1 MSLITFDVKFKNKV
15 DNDSVKLLPDSELQ
29 QLKLMICGKYKIYDL
44 NNLFIY
50 YKGNLITESDITKI
64 KEIFKMKKV
73 RIEISETP
81 IEKKTESFKYFC
93 KCRAG
98 ATSICDKCD
107 EFLCDNC
114 YKKKKHINHT
124 NKIIKL
130 PDYHQYIKST
140 LKEFA
145 SELDSKILNDEAY
158 QFFQYWG
165 YDVENEINNINN
177 AYEYIKNQLEDIK
190 QLQIDYIMALGEANK
205 YEQLKQQIENV
216 INQYANIDTE
226 AEIEK
231 IFEEKKM
238 IIQSS
243 KEILTWYNEL
253 KNHCLNYT
261 KTIKDIQTFNQIL
274 LKEIKDKFNITKK
287 RYSQLPFVNGY
298 MNGSMLS
305 KSVMFNNNANNLVNI
320 NNNMNNNIIDTSN
333 KNNFIDTSTK
343 KENPN
348 NAQNNANKLAT
359 PKSNLNNNFN
369 TESSKKNNKN
379 GSGNFEDDSNEKE
392 NKYKENSPFNE
403 QSMAANESLNISHM
417 SQGKKREKI
426 LFKLKDDHR
435 IIIFFITKQSFKEK
449 NFYDRGNFRR
459 DFTTEAD
466 VIQLNLYG
474 KLFMLGG
481 KNFNKFYYYD
491 FPSNSIYYI
500 NNSLYSHYY
509 GSLVFCPKY
518 NMIYL
523 LGGNNQI
530 KCEACYLNNSNLK
543 KLTWKPLPSLNE
555 ERQEFATIYFDDYI
569 YVFFGFSSKKG
580 INLSSIERINVNT
593 NTQFEVVYVNE
604 QITLSSLGCANFV
617 DDAENN
623 KEGNE
628 GILLL
633 GGFDGQNYVD
643 TSLVFNPREMKIR
656 DCDIVIPNM
665 SKHFQ
670 FLFHKESAFIEFDNG
685 SQLIFDMKNNVHLL
699 TSDSYELFS
708 EAQ

>member
-1 MSLITFDVKFKNKV
+1 MSLITFDIKFKNKV
-15 DNDSVKLLPDSELQ
+15 DSDSVRLLPDSELQ

-81 IEKKTESFKYFC
+81 IEKKVDTFKYFC
-93 KCRAG
+93 KCKSG

-114 YKKKKHINHT
+114 FKKKKHINHID
-124 NKIIKL
+124 KIIKL
-130 PDYHQYIKST
+130 PEYHQYIKST

-190 QLQIDYIMALGEANK
+190 QLQIDYIMTLGEANK

-226 AEIEK
+226 AEFEK
-231 IFEEKKM
+231 IFEEKK
-238 IIQSS
+238 IIMQSS

-287 RYSQLPFVNGY
+287 RYNQIPFINNYLNNGT
-298 MNGSMLS
+298 MLS
-305 KSVMFNNNANNLVNI
+305 KSVLFNNNLNTNNLVNI
-320 NNNMNNNIIDTSN
+320 NNNMNNNIIDTSD

-343 KENPN
+343 KDNQY
-348 NAQNNANKLAT
+348 QNKDSNSNNKLAT
-359 PKSNLNNNFN
+359 PKNNLKNNFN
-369 TESSKKNNKN
+369 NESSKQNNKN
-379 GSGNFEDDSNEKE
+379 GIPQYDDGSNEKE
-392 NKYKENSPFNE
+392 KDNE
-403 QSMAANESLNISHM
+403 QSMAVNESLNASQL
-417 SQGKKREKI
+417 SQGKKREKVI
-426 LFKLKDDHR
+426 FKLKDDHR
-435 IIIFFITKQSFKEK
+435 MIIFFIAKQSFKEK
-449 NFYDRGNFRR
+449 NFYDKGNFRK

-466 VIQLNLYG
+466 VIQLNLIG

-491 FPSNSIYYI
+491 FSSNSIYYI
-500 NNSLYSHYY
+500 NNSLYSHYS
-509 GSLVFCPKY
+509 GSMVYCPKY

-530 KCEACYLNNSNLK
+530 KCETCYLNNNNLK

-555 ERQEFATIYFDDYI
+555 ERQEFATIYFNDYI

-580 INLSSIERINVNT
+580 INLSSIERINVNA

-699 TSDSYELFS
+699 TNDSYELFS

>member
-15 DNDSVKLLPDSELQ
+15 DSESVRLLPESELQ

-50 YKGNLITESDITKI
+50 YKGNLIADSDVTKI

-81 IEKKTESFKYFC
+81 LERKKEAFKYYC
-93 KCRAG
+93 KCKSG

-114 YKKKKHINHT
+114 FKKKKHINHT

-130 PDYHQYIKST
+130 SDYHSYIKST

-145 SELDSKILNDEAY
+145 SELDNKILNDEAY
-158 QFFQYWG
+158 QFFQYWS
-165 YDVENEINNINN
+165 YDVENEVNNINN

-190 QLQIDYIMALGEANK
+190 QLQIDYIIALGEANK

-226 AEIEK
+226 AEVEK
-231 IFEEKKM
+231 IIEEKKL
-238 IIQSS
+238 IFQSS

-253 KNHCLNYT
+253 KNQCLNYT

-287 RYSQLPFVNGY
+287 RYSQIPFINNY
-298 MNGSMLS
+298 LMNGSMLS
-305 KSVMFNNNANNLVNI
+305 KSVLFNNNNNLVNI

-333 KNNFIDTSTK
+333 KNNFIDTSNK
-343 KENPN
+343 KDTFN
-348 NAQNNANKLAT
+348 NIQNKLLT
-359 PKSNLNNNFN
+359 PKNNIGNNFN
-369 TESSKKNNKN
+369 TDSSKQNNKN
-379 GSGNFEDDSNEKE
+379 GVSFEDGSNEKE
-392 NKYKENSPFNE
+392 KDKSKDNSPFNE
-403 QSMAANESLNISHM
+403 TSMVNNESLNESHI
-417 SQGKKREKI
+417 SQGKKKDKV
-426 LFKLKDDHR
+426 LFKLKDDHK
-435 IIIFFITKQSFKEK
+435 IIIFYISKQSFKEK
-449 NFYDRGNFRR
+449 NFYDKANFRK

-466 VIQLNLYG
+466 VVQLNLMG

-491 FPSNSIYYI
+491 YPSNSIYYI

-509 GSLVFCPKY
+509 GSMVYCPKY

-530 KCEACYLNNSNLK
+530 KCETCYLNNANLK

-555 ERQEFATIYFDDYI
+555 ERQEFASIYFDDYI

-617 DDAENN
+617 DDTEIS
-623 KEGNE
+623 KEGND

-685 SQLIFDMKNNVHLL
+685 AQLIFDMKNNVHLL

>member
-1 MSLITFDVKFKNKV
+1 MSLITFDVKYRNKV
-15 DNDSVKLLPDSELQ
+15 DSESVRLLPESELQ

-50 YKGNLITESDITKI
+50 YKGNLIVDSDVTKI

-81 IEKKTESFKYFC
+81 LEKKKEAFKYYC
-93 KCRAG
+93 KCKSG

-114 YKKKKHINHT
+114 FKKKKHINHT

-130 PDYHQYIKST
+130 SDYHSYIKST

-145 SELDSKILNDEAY
+145 SELDNKILNDEAY
-158 QFFQYWG
+158 QFFQYWS
-165 YDVENEINNINN
+165 YDVENEVNNINN
-177 AYEYIKNQLEDIK
+177 AYEYLKNLLEDIK
-190 QLQIDYIMALGEANK
+190 QLQIDYIIALGEANK

-216 INQYANIDTE
+216 INQYANINTE
-226 AEIEK
+226 AEVEK
-231 IFEEKKM
+231 IIEEKKL
-238 IIQSS
+238 IFQSS

-253 KNHCLNYT
+253 KNQCLNYT

-274 LKEIKDKFNITKK
+274 LKEIKDKFNLIKK
-287 RYSQLPFVNGY
+287 RYSQIPFISNY
-298 MNGSMLS
+298 LMNGSMLS
-305 KSVMFNNNANNLVNI
+305 KSVLFNNNNNNLVNI

-343 KENPN
+343 KDNPI
-348 NAQNNANKLAT
+348 QNKLAT
-359 PKSNLNNNFN
+359 PKNNFN
-369 TESSKKNNKN
+369 NFKNDSSRQNKKN
-379 GSGNFEDDSNEKE
+379 GVVSFEDGSNEKE
-392 NKYKENSPFNE
+392 LEKEKSKDNSPFNE
-403 QSMAANESLNISHM
+403 TSMVNNESLNESHL
-417 SQGKKREKI
+417 SQGKKREKV
-426 LFKLKDDHR
+426 LFKLKDDHK
-435 IIIFFITKQSFKEK
+435 IIIFYIAKQSFKEK
-449 NFYDRGNFRR
+449 NFYDKGNFRK

-466 VIQLNLYG
+466 VIQLNLMG

-491 FPSNSIYYI
+491 YSSNSIYFI

-509 GSLVFCPKY
+509 GSMVYCSKY

-523 LGGNNQI
+523 IGGNNQI
-530 KCEACYLNNSNLK
+530 RCETCYLNNSNLK

-555 ERQEFATIYFDDYI
+555 ERQEFASIYFDDYI

-617 DDAENN
+617 DDTEIS
-623 KEGNE
+623 KEGND

-670 FLFHKESAFIEFDNG
+670 FLFHKESAFIELDNG

>member
-15 DNDSVKLLPDSELQ
+15 DNESVRLLPDSELQ

-44 NNLFIY
+44 NSLFIY

-81 IEKKTESFKYFC
+81 IEKKKESFKYFC
-93 KCRAG
+93 KCKQG

-114 YKKKKHINHT
+114 FKKKKHINHT

-130 PDYHQYIKST
+130 SDYHTYIKTT

-145 SELDSKILNDEAY
+145 SELDSNIINDEAY
-158 QFFQYWG
+158 QFFQYWN
-165 YDVENEINNINN
+165 YDVENEVNNINN

-226 AEIEK
+226 AEFEK
-231 IFEEKKM
+231 IFEEKKL

-253 KNHCLNYT
+253 KNQCLNYT

-287 RYSQLPFVNGY
+287 RYSQIPFMNGQF

-305 KSVMFNNNANNLVNI
+305 KSVLFNNNANNLI
-320 NNNMNNNIIDTSN
+320 TLNNNMNNNMIDTTN
-333 KNNFIDTSTK
+333 KNNFIDTNNK
-343 KENPN
+343 KEI
-348 NAQNNANKLAT
+348 KLTT
-359 PKSNLNNNFN
+359 PKANLNNNFN
-369 TESSKKNNKN
+369 TESSKNKN
-379 GSGNFEDDSNEKE
+379 VASFEEGSNEKE
-392 NKYKENSPFNE
+392 NKEGSPYNE
-403 QSMAANESLNISHM
+403 QSMAVNESLNTSHL
-417 SQGKKREKI
+417 SQGKKKEKV

-435 IIIFFITKQSFKEK
+435 IIIFYIAKQSFKEK
-449 NFYDRGNFRR
+449 NFYDKGNFRR

-466 VIQLNLYG
+466 VMQLNLMG

-491 FPSNSIYYI
+491 FTSNSIFYI

-509 GSLVFCPKY
+509 GSMVYCPKY

-523 LGGNNQI
+523 IGGNNQI
-530 KCEACYLNNSNLK
+530 KCETCYLNNSNVK

-580 INLSSIERINVNT
+580 VNLSSIERINVNT

-617 DDAENN
+617 DDSENN
-623 KEGNE
+623 KEDSE

-643 TSLVFNPREMKIR
+643 TSLVFNPKEMKIR

-685 SQLIFDMKNNVHLL
+685 AQLIFDMKNNVHLL
-699 TSDSYELFS
+699 TNDSYELFS

>member
-1 MSLITFDVKFKNKV
+1 MSLITFDIKFKNKV

-73 RIEISETP
+73 RIEISESP
-81 IEKKTESFKYFC
+81 IEKKTDAFKYFC
-93 KCRAG
+93 KCKSG

-114 YKKKKHINHT
+114 FKKKKHINHT

-130 PDYHQYIKST
+130 QDYHQYIKTT

-145 SELDSKILNDEAY
+145 SELDNKILNDEAY

-165 YDVENEINNINN
+165 YDVENEVNNINN

-226 AEIEK
+226 AEFEK
-231 IFEEKKM
+231 IFEEKKLIM
-238 IIQSS
+238 QSS

-253 KNHCLNYT
+253 KNQCLNYT

-274 LKEIKDKFNITKK
+274 LKEVKDKFNITKK
-287 RYSQLPFVNGY
+287 RYSQLPFINNF

-305 KSVMFNNNANNLVNI
+305 KSVLFNNNANNLVNV
-320 NNNMNNNIIDTSN
+320 NNNMNHNIIDTSN
-333 KNNFIDTSTK
+333 KNDFIDTSNK
-343 KENPN
+343 KENQ
-348 NAQNNANKLAT
+348 ASVQNKLAT
-359 PKSNLNNNFN
+359 PKSNANNNFN
-369 TESSKKNNKN
+369 TESSKQNKN
-379 GSGNFEDDSNEKE
+379 GSAHEGDSNEKDKD
-392 NKYKENSPFNE
+392 NYKENSPFNE
-403 QSMAANESLNISHM
+403 QSMAVNESLNMSHM
-417 SQGKKREKI
+417 SAGKKREKI

-435 IIIFFITKQSFKEK
+435 IIIFFIAKQSFKEK
-449 NFYDRGNFRR
+449 NFYDKGNFRR

-481 KNFNKFYYYD
+481 KNFNRFYYYD

-500 NNSLYSHYY
+500 IIPY
-509 GSLVFCPKY
+509 
-518 NMIYL
+518 
-523 LGGNNQI
+523 
-530 KCEACYLNNSNLK
+530 
-543 KLTWKPLPSLNE
+543 
-555 ERQEFATIYFDDYI
+555 
-569 YVFFGFSSKKG
+569 
-580 INLSSIERINVNT
+580 
-593 NTQFEVVYVNE
+593 
-604 QITLSSLGCANFV
+604 
-617 DDAENN
+617 
-623 KEGNE
+623 
-628 GILLL
+628 
-633 GGFDGQNYVD
+633 
-643 TSLVFNPREMKIR
+643 
-656 DCDIVIPNM
+656 IVIIM
-665 SKHFQ
+665 D
-670 FLFHKESAFIEFDNG
+670 LWFIVLN
-685 SQLIFDMKNNVHLL
+685 II
-699 TSDSYELFS
+699 
-708 EAQ
+708 

>member
-15 DNDSVKLLPDSELQ
+15 DNESVRLLPDSELQ

-44 NNLFIY
+44 NTLFIY
-50 YKGNLITESDITKI
+50 YKGNLITQSDMTKI

-81 IEKKTESFKYFC
+81 LEKKKEDFKYFC
-93 KCRAG
+93 SCKAG

-107 EFLCDNC
+107 EFLCDSC
-114 YKKKKHINHT
+114 FKKKKHINHT

-130 PDYHQYIKST
+130 SDYHSYIKTT
-140 LKEFA
+140 LKDFV
-145 SELDSKILNDEAY
+145 SELDNKILNDVAY

-177 AYEYIKNQLEDIK
+177 AYEYLKNQLEDIK

-226 AEIEK
+226 AEFEK
-231 IFEEKKM
+231 IFEEKK
-238 IIQSS
+238 IIMQSS

-253 KNHCLNYT
+253 KNQCLNYT

-274 LKEIKDKFNITKK
+274 LKEVKDKFNITKK
-287 RYSQLPFVNGY
+287 RYSQIPFINNNF
-298 MNGSMLS
+298 MNGSTLA
-305 KSVMFNNNANNLVNI
+305 KSFLFNNNNNNLL
-320 NNNMNNNIIDTSN
+320 NMNNNLIDTN
-333 KNNFIDTSTK
+333 KNNFIDTSNK
-343 KENPN
+343 KESSNSKEID
-348 NAQNNANKLAT
+348 NAQNDQ
-359 PKSNLNNNFN
+359 NFN
-369 TESSKKNNKN
+369 SDSKNNPKN
-379 GSGNFEDDSNEKE
+379 GVVSFEGGSDEKD
-392 NKYKENSPFNE
+392 KDRYNE
-403 QSMAANESLNISHM
+403 QSMAANESLNTSHL
-417 SQGKKREKI
+417 SQGGKKREKC

-435 IIIFFITKQSFKEK
+435 IIIFFISKQSFKEK
-449 NFYDRGNFRR
+449 NFYDKGNFRK

-466 VIQLNLYG
+466 VIQLNLLG

-481 KNFNKFYYYD
+481 KNFNKFYYYH
-491 FPSNSIYYI
+491 FSSNSVYYI

-509 GSLVFCPKY
+509 GSMVYCPKY

-523 LGGNNQI
+523 LGGNNQT
-530 KCEACYLNNSNLK
+530 KCETCYLSNTNLK

-555 ERQEFATIYFDDYI
+555 ERQEFASIYFDDYI
-569 YVFFGFSSKKG
+569 YVFFGFSSKRG
-580 INLSSIERINVNT
+580 VNLSSIERINVNT

-604 QITLSSLGCANFV
+604 QITLSSLGCAIFI
-617 DDAENN
+617 DDTEIS
-623 KEGNE
+623 KEGND

-643 TSLVFNPREMKIR
+643 TSLVFNPKEMKIR

-699 TSDSYELFS
+699 TNDSYELFS

>member
-15 DNDSVKLLPDSELQ
+15 DNESVRLLPDSELQ

-44 NNLFIY
+44 NTLFIY
-50 YKGNLITESDITKI
+50 YKGNLITQSDMTKI
-64 KEIFKMKKV
+64 KEIFKMKRV

-81 IEKKTESFKYFC
+81 LEKKKEDFKYFC
-93 KCRAG
+93 SCKAG

-107 EFLCDNC
+107 EFLCDSC
-114 YKKKKHINHT
+114 FKKKKHINHT

-130 PDYHQYIKST
+130 SDYHSYIKTT
-140 LKEFA
+140 LKDFA
-145 SELDSKILNDEAY
+145 SELDNKILNDEAY

-165 YDVENEINNINN
+165 YDVENEVNNINN
-177 AYEYIKNQLEDIK
+177 AYEYLKNQLEDIK

-226 AEIEK
+226 AEFEK
-231 IFEEKKM
+231 IFEEKK
-238 IIQSS
+238 IIMQSS

-253 KNHCLNYT
+253 KNQCLNYT

-274 LKEIKDKFNITKK
+274 LKEVKDKFNITKK
-287 RYSQLPFVNGY
+287 RYSQIPFINNNF
-298 MNGSMLS
+298 MNGSPLT
-305 KSVMFNNNANNLVNI
+305 KSFLFNNNNNNLL
-320 NNNMNNNIIDTSN
+320 NMNNNLIDTN
-333 KNNFIDTSTK
+333 KNNFIDTSNK
-343 KENPN
+343 KESSNSKEIE
-348 NAQNNANKLAT
+348 NAQNDQ
-359 PKSNLNNNFN
+359 NFN
-369 TESSKKNNKN
+369 SDSKNNPKN
-379 GSGNFEDDSNEKE
+379 GVVSFEGGSDEKD
-392 NKYKENSPFNE
+392 KDRYNE
-403 QSMAANESLNISHM
+403 QSMAANESLNTSHL
-417 SQGKKREKI
+417 SQGGKKREKC

-435 IIIFFITKQSFKEK
+435 IIIFFISKQSFKEK
-449 NFYDRGNFRR
+449 NFYDKGNFRK

-466 VIQLNLYG
+466 VIQLNLLG

-481 KNFNKFYYYD
+481 KNFNKFYYYH
-491 FPSNSIYYI
+491 FSSNSVYYI

-509 GSLVFCPKY
+509 GSMVYCPKY

-523 LGGNNQI
+523 LGGNNQT
-530 KCEACYLNNSNLK
+530 KCETCYLSNTNLK

-555 ERQEFATIYFDDYI
+555 ERQEFASIYFDDYI
-569 YVFFGFSSKKG
+569 YVFFGFSSKRG
-580 INLSSIERINVNT
+580 VNLSSIERINVNT

-604 QITLSSLGCANFV
+604 QITLSSLGCAIFI
-617 DDAENN
+617 DDTEIS
-623 KEGNE
+623 KEGND

-643 TSLVFNPREMKIR
+643 TSLVFNPKEMKIR

>member
-1 MSLITFDVKFKNKV
+1 MSLITFDVKYKNKV
-15 DNDSVKLLPDSELQ
+15 DSESVRLLPESELQ

-50 YKGNLITESDITKI
+50 YKGNLIVDNDVTKI

-81 IEKKTESFKYFC
+81 LEKKKEAFKYYC
-93 KCRAG
+93 KCKSG

-114 YKKKKHINHT
+114 FKKKKHINHT

-130 PDYHQYIKST
+130 SDYHSYIKST

-145 SELDSKILNDEAY
+145 SELDNKILNDEAY
-158 QFFQYWG
+158 QFFQYWS
-165 YDVENEINNINN
+165 YDVENEVNNINN

-190 QLQIDYIMALGEANK
+190 QLQIDYIIALGEANK

-216 INQYANIDTE
+216 INQYANINTE
-226 AEIEK
+226 AEVEK
-231 IFEEKKM
+231 IIEEKKL
-238 IIQSS
+238 IFQSS

-253 KNHCLNYT
+253 KNQCLNYT

-287 RYSQLPFVNGY
+287 RYSQMPFISNY
-298 MNGSMLS
+298 LMNGSMLS
-305 KSVMFNNNANNLVNI
+305 KSVLFNNNNNLLNI
-320 NNNMNNNIIDTSN
+320 NNNMYNNIIDTSN
-333 KNNFIDTSTK
+333 KNNFIDTSNK
-343 KENPN
+343 KDNLN
-348 NAQNNANKLAT
+348 NIQNKLTT
-359 PKSNLNNNFN
+359 PKNNLDNNFN
-369 TESSKKNNKN
+369 TDSSKQNKKN
-379 GSGNFEDDSNEKE
+379 GVLFEDGSNEKE
-392 NKYKENSPFNE
+392 KDKSKDNSPFNE
-403 QSMAANESLNISHM
+403 TSMVNNESLNESHI
-417 SQGKKREKI
+417 SQGKKKDKV
-426 LFKLKDDHR
+426 LFKLKDDHK
-435 IIIFFITKQSFKEK
+435 IIIFYISKQSFKEK
-449 NFYDRGNFRR
+449 NFYDKGNFRK

-466 VIQLNLYG
+466 VIQLNLMG

-491 FPSNSIYYI
+491 YPSNSIYYI

-509 GSLVFCPKY
+509 GSMVYCPKY

-530 KCEACYLNNSNLK
+530 KCETCYLNNANLK

-555 ERQEFATIYFDDYI
+555 ERQEFASIYFDDYI

-617 DDAENN
+617 DDTEIN

-685 SQLIFDMKNNVHLL
+685 AQLIFDMKNNVHLL

>member
-15 DNDSVKLLPDSELQ
+15 DNESVRLLPDSELQ

-50 YKGNLITESDITKI
+50 YKGNLITESDMTKI

-81 IEKKTESFKYFC
+81 LETKKSDFKYFC
-93 KCRAG
+93 KCKAG

-107 EFLCDNC
+107 EFLCDSC
-114 YKKKKHINHT
+114 FKKKKHINHT

-130 PDYHQYIKST
+130 SDYHSYIKST

-145 SELDSKILNDEAY
+145 SELDNKIINDEAY

-177 AYEYIKNQLEDIK
+177 AYEYLKNQLEDIK

-226 AEIEK
+226 AEFEK
-231 IFEEKKM
+231 IFEEKK
-238 IIQSS
+238 IIMQSS

-253 KNHCLNYT
+253 KNQCLNYT

-287 RYSQLPFVNGY
+287 RYSQIPFINNY
-298 MNGSMLS
+298 LMNGSALS
-305 KSVMFNNNANNLVNI
+305 KSILFNTNNLL
-320 NNNMNNNIIDTSN
+320 NMNNNIIDTSN

-343 KENPN
+343 KENLN
-348 NAQNNANKLAT
+348 LKENQDT
-359 PKSNLNNNFN
+359 PKNNLINNFN
-369 TESSKKNNKN
+369 SDSKNQKN
-379 GSGNFEDDSNEKE
+379 GVVSFEGGSDEKD
-392 NKYKENSPFNE
+392 KERVPNNE
-403 QSMAANESLNISHM
+403 QSMAVNESLNTSHL
-417 SQGKKREKI
+417 SQGGKKREKC

-435 IIIFFITKQSFKEK
+435 IIIFFISKQSFKEK
-449 NFYDRGNFRR
+449 NFYDKGNFRK

-466 VIQLNLYG
+466 VVQLNLLN

-491 FPSNSIYYI
+491 YSGNSIYYI

-509 GSLVFCPKY
+509 GSMVYCPKF

-523 LGGNNQI
+523 LGGNSQT
-530 KCEACYLNNSNLK
+530 KCESCYINSSNLK

-555 ERQEFATIYFDDYI
+555 ERQEFASIYFDDYI
-569 YVFFGFSSKKG
+569 YVFFGFSSKRG
-580 INLSSIERINVNT
+580 VNLSSIERINVNT
-593 NTQFEVVYVNE
+593 NSLFEVVYVNE
-604 QITLSSLGCANFV
+604 QITLSSLGCAIFI
-617 DDAENN
+617 DDTEIS
-623 KEGNE
+623 KEGND

-643 TSLVFNPREMKIR
+643 TSLVFNPKEMKIR

>member
-15 DNDSVKLLPDSELQ
+15 DNESVRLLPDSELQ

-44 NNLFIY
+44 NTLFIY
-50 YKGNLITESDITKI
+50 YKGNLIEESDMTKI
-64 KEIFKMKKV
+64 KDIFKMKKV

-81 IEKKTESFKYFC
+81 LEKKKEAFKYFC
-93 KCRAG
+93 KCKAG

-107 EFLCDNC
+107 EFLCDSC
-114 YKKKKHINHT
+114 FKKKKHINHT

-130 PDYHQYIKST
+130 SDYHTYIKST

-145 SELDSKILNDEAY
+145 SELDNKILNDEAY

-177 AYEYIKNQLEDIK
+177 AYEYLKNQLEDIK

-226 AEIEK
+226 AEFEK
-231 IFEEKKM
+231 IFEEKK
-238 IIQSS
+238 IIMQSS

-253 KNHCLNYT
+253 KNQCLNYT

-274 LKEIKDKFNITKK
+274 LKEVKDKFNITKK
-287 RYSQLPFVNGY
+287 RYSQIPFINNNF
-298 MNGSMLS
+298 MNGSTLA
-305 KSVMFNNNANNLVNI
+305 KSFLFNNNNLL
-320 NNNMNNNIIDTSN
+320 NMNNNLIDTN
-333 KNNFIDTSTK
+333 KNNFIDTSNK
-343 KENPN
+343 KEASNSKEIEN
-348 NAQNNANKLAT
+348 T
-359 PKSNLNNNFN
+359 PDNQNLN
-369 TESSKKNNKN
+369 SDSKTNQKN
-379 GSGNFEDDSNEKE
+379 GVASFEGGSDEKDRD
-392 NKYKENSPFNE
+392 KYNE
-403 QSMAANESLNISHM
+403 QSMAVNESLNTSHL
-417 SQGKKREKI
+417 SQGGKKREKC

-435 IIIFFITKQSFKEK
+435 IIIFFISKQSFKEK
-449 NFYDRGNFRR
+449 NFYDKGNFRK

-466 VIQLNLYG
+466 VIQLNLFG

-481 KNFNKFYYYD
+481 KNFNKFYYYH
-491 FPSNSIYYI
+491 FSSNSVYYI

-509 GSLVFCPKY
+509 GSMVYCPKY

-523 LGGNNQI
+523 LGGNNQT
-530 KCEACYLNNSNLK
+530 KCETCYLSNTSLK

-555 ERQEFATIYFDDYI
+555 ERQEFASIYFDDYI
-569 YVFFGFSSKKG
+569 YVFFGFSSKRG
-580 INLSSIERINVNT
+580 VNLSSIERINVNT

-604 QITLSSLGCANFV
+604 QITLSSLGCAIFI
-617 DDAENN
+617 DDTEIS
-623 KEGNE
+623 KEGND

-643 TSLVFNPREMKIR
+643 TSLVFNPKEMKIR

>member
-1 MSLITFDVKFKNKV
+1 MSLITFDIKFKNKV
-15 DNDSVKLLPDSELQ
+15 DNESVRLLPESELQ

-81 IEKKTESFKYFC
+81 IEKKKESFKYYC
-93 KCRAG
+93 KCKSG

-114 YKKKKHINHT
+114 FKKKKHINHT

-130 PDYHQYIKST
+130 SDYHPYIKST

-158 QFFQYWG
+158 QFFQYWN
-165 YDVENEINNINN
+165 YDVENEIININN
-177 AYEYIKNQLEDIK
+177 SYEYIKNQLEDIK

-226 AEIEK
+226 GDFDK
-231 IFEEKKM
+231 IIEEKKM

-243 KEILTWYNEL
+243 REILTWYNEL
-253 KNHCLNYT
+253 KNQCLTYT

-274 LKEIKDKFNITKK
+274 LKEIKDKFNNTKK
-287 RYSQLPFVNGY
+287 RYSQIPFMGNY
-298 MNGSMLS
+298 LMNGSVLS
-305 KSVMFNNNANNLVNI
+305 KSVMNNNLITNNL
-320 NNNMNNNIIDTSN
+320 NNNMNVIDTSN
-333 KNNFIDTSTK
+333 KNNFIDTSAK
-343 KENPN
+343 KDTNL
-348 NAQNNANKLAT
+348 NKLST
-359 PKSNLNNNFN
+359 PKNNLNSNSNRDSSNL
-369 TESSKKNNKN
+369 KNKN
-379 GSGNFEDDSNEKE
+379 GISQFEEGSNEKE
-392 NKYKENSPFNE
+392 KEVNNE
-403 QSMAANESLNISHM
+403 PSVAVNETLNESHLSPD
-417 SQGKKREKI
+417 KKREKI
-426 LFKLKDDHR
+426 LFKLKDDHK

-449 NFYDRGNFRR
+449 NFYDKGNFRR

-466 VIQLNLYG
+466 VIQLNLFG

-491 FPSNSIYYI
+491 YPSNSIYYI

-509 GSLVFCPKY
+509 GSMVYCPKY

-530 KCEACYLNNSNLK
+530 KCEACYLNNTNIK

-617 DDAENN
+617 DDTENN
-623 KEGNE
+623 KDGNNE

-670 FLFHKESAFIEFDNG
+670 FLFHKESAFIDFDNG
-685 SQLIFDMKNNVHLL
+685 AQLIFDMKNNVHLL

>member
-1 MSLITFDVKFKNKV
+1 MSLITFDIKFKNKV

-73 RIEISETP
+73 RIEISESP
-81 IEKKTESFKYFC
+81 IEKKTDAFKYFC
-93 KCRAG
+93 KCKSG

-114 YKKKKHINHT
+114 FKKKKHINHT

-130 PDYHQYIKST
+130 QDYHQYIKTT

-145 SELDSKILNDEAY
+145 SELDNKILNDEAY

-165 YDVENEINNINN
+165 YDVENEVNNINN

-226 AEIEK
+226 AEFEK
-231 IFEEKKM
+231 IFEEKKLIM
-238 IIQSS
+238 QSS

-253 KNHCLNYT
+253 KNQCLNYT

-274 LKEIKDKFNITKK
+274 LKEVKDKFNITKK
-287 RYSQLPFVNGY
+287 RYSQLPFINNF

-305 KSVMFNNNANNLVNI
+305 KSVLFNNNANNLVNI
-320 NNNMNNNIIDTSN
+320 NNNMNHNIIDTSN
-333 KNNFIDTSTK
+333 KNDFIDTSNK
-343 KENPN
+343 KENQ
-348 NAQNNANKLAT
+348 ASVQNKLAT
-359 PKSNLNNNFN
+359 PKSNANNNFN
-369 TESSKKNNKN
+369 TESSKQNKN
-379 GSGNFEDDSNEKE
+379 GSAHEGDSNEKDKD
-392 NKYKENSPFNE
+392 NYKENSPFNE
-403 QSMAANESLNISHM
+403 QSMAVNESLNMSHM
-417 SQGKKREKI
+417 SAGKKREKI

-435 IIIFFITKQSFKEK
+435 IIIFFIAKQSFKEK
-449 NFYDRGNFRR
+449 NFYDKGNFRR

-481 KNFNKFYYYD
+481 KNFNRFYYYD

-509 GSLVFCPKY
+509 GSMVYCPKY

-530 KCEACYLNNSNLK
+530 RCEACYLNTTNLK
-543 KLTWKPLPSLNE
+543 KLAWKSLPSLNE

-623 KEGNE
+623 KEGSE

-670 FLFHKESAFIEFDNG
+670 FLFHKESAFIEFENG
-685 SQLIFDMKNNVHLL
+685 SQLIFDMKNNVHLI
-699 TSDSYELFS
+699 TADSYELFS

>member
-15 DNDSVKLLPDSELQ
+15 DNESVRLLPDSELQ

-44 NNLFIY
+44 NTLFIY
-50 YKGNLITESDITKI
+50 YKGNLITQSDMTKI
-64 KEIFKMKKV
+64 KEIFKMKRV

-81 IEKKTESFKYFC
+81 LEKKKEDFKYFC
-93 KCRAG
+93 SCKAG

-107 EFLCDNC
+107 EFLCDSC
-114 YKKKKHINHT
+114 FKKKKHINHT

-130 PDYHQYIKST
+130 SDYHSYIKTT
-140 LKEFA
+140 LKDFA
-145 SELDSKILNDEAY
+145 SELDNKILNDEAY

-165 YDVENEINNINN
+165 YDVENEVNNINN
-177 AYEYIKNQLEDIK
+177 AYEYLKNQLEDIK

-226 AEIEK
+226 AEFEK
-231 IFEEKKM
+231 IFEEKK
-238 IIQSS
+238 IIMQSS

-253 KNHCLNYT
+253 KNQCLNYT

-274 LKEIKDKFNITKK
+274 LKEVKDKFNITKK
-287 RYSQLPFVNGY
+287 RYSQIPFINNNF
-298 MNGSMLS
+298 MNGSALT
-305 KSVMFNNNANNLVNI
+305 KSFLFNNNNNNNNNNLL
-320 NNNMNNNIIDTSN
+320 NMNNNLIDTN
-333 KNNFIDTSTK
+333 KNNFIDTSNK
-343 KENPN
+343 KESSNSKEIE
-348 NAQNNANKLAT
+348 NAQNDQ
-359 PKSNLNNNFN
+359 NFN
-369 TESSKKNNKN
+369 SDSKNNPKN
-379 GSGNFEDDSNEKE
+379 GVVSFEGGSDEKD
-392 NKYKENSPFNE
+392 KDRYNE
-403 QSMAANESLNISHM
+403 QSMAVNESLNTSHL
-417 SQGKKREKI
+417 SQGGKKREKC
-426 LFKLKDDHR
+426 LFRLKDDHR
-435 IIIFFITKQSFKEK
+435 IIIFFISKQSFKEK
-449 NFYDRGNFRR
+449 NFYDKGNFRK

-466 VIQLNLYG
+466 VIQLNLLG

-481 KNFNKFYYYD
+481 KNFNKFYYYH
-491 FPSNSIYYI
+491 FSSNSVYYI

-509 GSLVFCPKY
+509 GSMVYCPKY

-523 LGGNNQI
+523 LGGNNQT
-530 KCEACYLNNSNLK
+530 KCETCYLSNTNLK
-543 KLTWKPLPSLNE
+543 KLAWKPLPSLNE
-555 ERQEFATIYFDDYI
+555 ERQEFASIYFDDYI
-569 YVFFGFSSKKG
+569 YVFFGFSSKRG
-580 INLSSIERINVNT
+580 VNLSSIERINVNT

-604 QITLSSLGCANFV
+604 QITLSSLGCAIFI
-617 DDAENN
+617 DDTEIS
-623 KEGNE
+623 KEGND

-643 TSLVFNPREMKIR
+643 TSLVFNPKEMKIR